1 MSRLYKIALRIT
13 LPGIFFL
20 VFAMSFGTYAQQ
32 DSIRTALRNK
42 GKKAVKAPEIKANI
56 TPYKSF
62 TGGNISFGAGSLSSK
77 TQQSPKQDKLLTVIK
92 VSPNPVDAQVNLVYR
107 LEKESIVSVKIM
119 DVLGNEI
126 VTLSNER
133 VSSGEQTKSYTIP
146 SRLNPGIYFLR
157 IVAGNENVVKR
168 ISVL

>member
-1 MSRLYKIALRIT
+1 
-13 LPGIFFL
+13 
-20 VFAMSFGTYAQQ
+20 MSFSGYAQQ
-32 DSIRTALRNK
+32 DSIRVALRNK

-62 TGGNISFGAGSLSSK
+62 TGNSISFGTGSLPSK
-77 TQQSPKQDKLLTVIK
+77 TQNQKQDKLLTVIK

-133 VSSGEQTKSYTIP
+133 VSSGEQTKNYTIP

-157 IVAGNENVVKR
+157 IVAGTDNVVKR